1 MVRVFLWK
9 LKVYH
14 IRLHT
19 IVNMH
24 QKAYWVCRGVVRLRI
39 LFEPWHGKAGAP
51 SEDSY
56 LTGLMPSMVRVFAER
71 IKNLEV
77 ISYILSELQI
87 L

>member
-1 MVRVFLWK
+1 ML
-9 LKVYH
+9 
-14 IRLHT
+14 
-19 IVNMH
+19 

-39 LFEPWHGKAGAP
+39 LFEPGHGKAGVP
-51 SEDSY
+51 SEDSDQ
-56 LTGLMPSMVRVFAER
+56 TGQMPSLVRVFAAR